1 MSSTV
6 WGEAVTRQ
14 ASEILEGHKVPG
26 AVLSVAK
33 HGAII
38 YEAAFGHR
46 DVAAQLPA
54 TTDTLFGA
62 GSITKSITA
71 LAIMLLAEEGRL
83 SIQDPVLR
91 WLPSFRLPAH
101 TEQVTIHHLLTHSTG
116 LPDTGL
122 WWRPL
127 HRAMSQ
133 DPNFDRLGFP
143 LNLSEQGPIESC
155 DELLSAIANQEFDLL
170 GAPGQVWSYCNEGYY
185 MLGEIIRRA
194 SGRSYDEFIQARI
207 LGPLGLTQ
215 SVLREA
221 DLARFP
227 RVTELYHP
235 GADGVFLA
243 PGWWDVGEMMGCG
256 GLKTTLRD
264 LTRYLEIYRTG
275 GFVDG
280 QRFVSESVIRQ
291 MTTGYV
297 SAWGPFTYGYGLYI
311 QSDYHGHTMIEHTGA
326 EKGVSAIF
334 RVLPALGLTVVALAN
349 LSETHA
355 VGGMAELALR
365 AAMGIE

>member
-1 MSSTV
+1 MWT
-6 WGEAVTRQ
+6 EAITRQ
-14 ASEILEGHKVPG
+14 VSEILEEQKVPG
-26 AVLSVAK
+26 AVLSVAQ
-33 HGAII
+33 HGQII
-38 YEAAFGHR
+38 YEAAFGYR

-62 GSITKSITA
+62 GSITKSMTA
-71 LAIMLLAEEGRL
+71 LAILLLAEEGRL
-83 SIQDPVLR
+83 SINDPVLS
-91 WLPSFRLPAH
+91 WLPSFRLPAN

-133 DPNFDRLGFP
+133 DPNFARLGFP

-155 DELLSAIANQEFDLL
+155 DALLEAIKAQEFELL
-170 GAPGQVWSYCNEGYY
+170 GAPGEAWSYCNEGYY

-194 SGRSYDEFIQARI
+194 SGRSYDEFVQERI
-207 LGPLGLTQ
+207 LAPLGLTQ
-215 SVLREA
+215 SVLRES

-235 GADGVFLA
+235 SADGAFHA

-264 LTRYLEIYRTG
+264 LTRYLEIFCTG
-275 GFVDG
+275 GLVDG
-280 QRFVSESVIRQ
+280 QRYVSESVIRQ

-297 SAWGPFTYGYGLYI
+297 PAWGPFTYGYGLYI

-334 RVLPALGLTVVALAN
+334 RVVPDLGLTAVAMAN

-355 VGGMAELALR
+355 VGAMVDLALK
-365 AAMGIE
+365 AAMGQP